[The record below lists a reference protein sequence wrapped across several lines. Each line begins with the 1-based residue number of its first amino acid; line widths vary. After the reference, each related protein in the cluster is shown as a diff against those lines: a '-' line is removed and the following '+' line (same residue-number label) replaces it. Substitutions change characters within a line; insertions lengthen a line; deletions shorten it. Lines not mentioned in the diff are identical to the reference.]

1 MASVTVQVEANADDG
16 YRVGDG
22 MGGFTYN
29 NNADYVSIGA
39 LNPGGGSSDT
49 TCYFRFLSV
58 GIPAGST
65 ILTAKLQYKL
75 HENYSVSSKTCDI
88 HAEDADSAG
97 AIANDSA
104 MTTSQAAKTSQKTT
118 WTLATSSDTTNFLDS
133 ADFTTVIAAVVG
145 RGGWASGN
153 NITIHLLNPT
163 DAGMSEDREMK
174 IKSHDITGQ
183 GGAHAAQLVV
193 TYTPPVKA
201 GGIPQTL
208 MLHELF

>member
-1 MASVTVQVEANADDG
+1 MATVTVQVEADADDG
-16 YRVGDG
+16 YRLGDG
-22 MGGFTYN
+22 YGGFTYN
-29 NNADYVSIGA
+29 NDADYVSIGS
-39 LNPGGGSSDT
+39 LNAGPGAQDT

-75 HENYSVSSKTCDI
+75 HENYTTSSKACDI

-104 MTTSQAAKTSQKTT
+104 MTTSQAAATSAKTT
-118 WTLATSSDTTNFLDS
+118 WTLATSTSSAFLDS
-133 ADFTTVIAAVVG
+133 ADFAAVIAEVIA
-145 RGGWASGN
+145 RSGWASGQN
-153 NITIHLLNPT
+153 MTIHLLNPT

-174 IKSHDITGQ
+174 IKSHDSA
-183 GGAHAAQLVV
+183 GADAAKLVV
-193 TYTPPVKA
+193 TYTAPPKA

-208 MLHELF
+208 MLNELF

>member
-29 NNADYVSIGA
+29 NDADYVSIGA
-39 LNPGGGSSDT
+39 LNPGGGSADT
-49 TCYFRFLSV
+49 TCYFRHFLF
-58 GIPAGST
+58 P
-65 ILTAKLQYKL
+65 
-75 HENYSVSSKTCDI
+75 KTCDI

-104 MTTSQAAKTSQKTT
+104 MTTSQAAATSAKTT

-133 ADFTTVIAAVVG
+133 ADFTAVIAEVVA
-145 RGGWASGN
+145 RSGWASGQ

-163 DAGMSEDREMK
+163 DASMSEDREMK
-174 IKSHDITGQ
+174 IKSHDITGE
-183 GGAHAAQLVV
+183 GGAHAAKLVV
-193 TYTPPVKA
+193 TYTAPPKA

-208 MLHELF
+208 MLNELF

>member
-1 MASVTVQVEANADDG
+1 MATVAPQVEADADDG
-16 YRVGDG
+16 YRIGDG
-22 MGGFTYN
+22 MGSFTYN
-29 NNADYVSIGA
+29 NDADYVSIGA
-39 LNPGGGSSDT
+39 LNPGSGSSDT

-58 GIPAGST
+58 GIPKGSI

-75 HENYSVSSKTCDI
+75 NTAYSVSSKTCDI

-104 MTTSQAAKTSQKTT
+104 MTTSQAAATSAKTT

-133 ADFTTVIAAVVG
+133 ADFAAVIAEVIA
-145 RGGWASGN
+145 RSGWASGN
-153 NITIHLLNPT
+153 NMTIHLLNPT

-174 IKSHDITGQ
+174 IKSHDSA
-183 GGAHAAQLVV
+183 GADAAKLVV
-193 TYTPPVKA
+193 TYTAPPKA

-208 MLHELF
+208 MLNELL

>member
-1 MASVTVQVEANADDG
+1 MASLTVQVEANADDG

-22 MGGFTYN
+22 FGSFTFDN
-29 NNADYVSIGA
+29 SAAYVSIGA

-49 TCYFRFLSV
+49 DCYFRFLSV
-58 GIPAGST
+58 AIPKGST

-104 MTTSQAAKTSQKTT
+104 MTTSQAAKTSAKTT
-118 WTLATSSDTTNFLDS
+118 WTLATSSSSDFLDS
-133 ADFTTVIAAVVG
+133 ADFAAVIAEVIA
-145 RGGWASGN
+145 RSGWASGN

-174 IKSHDITGQ
+174 IKSHDSA
-183 GGAHAAQLVV
+183 GADAAKLVV
-193 TYTPPVKA
+193 TYTPPPKA

-208 MLHELF
+208 MLDELF

>member
-1 MASVTVQVEANADDG
+1 MATVTVQVEANADDG
-16 YRVGDG
+16 YRVDSGA
-22 MGGFTYN
+22 GFTFDN
-29 NNADYVSIGA
+29 SAAFVSIGA
-39 LNPGGGSSDT
+39 VNPGPGSTDT

-75 HENYSVSSKTCDI
+75 NRAYSDSSRTCDI

-104 MTTSQAAKTSQKTT
+104 LTTSQGAATTAKTT
-118 WTLATSSDTTNFLDS
+118 WTIATSSDTTNFLDS
-133 ADFTTVIAAVVG
+133 ADFAAVIAEVVA
-145 RGGWASGN
+145 RGGWASGQ

-163 DAGMSEDREMK
+163 DANMSEDIEMR
-174 IKSHDITGQ
+174 IKSHDSA
-183 GGAHAAQLVV
+183 GADAAKLVV
-193 TYTPPVKA
+193 TYTAPPKA

-208 MLHELF
+208 MLDELF

>member
-16 YRVGDG
+16 YRVSDG
-22 MGGFTYN
+22 MGSFTFDN
-29 NNADYVSIGA
+29 SAAFVSIGA
-39 LNPGGGSSDT
+39 VNPGPGSDDT

-58 GIPAGST
+58 AIPKGST

-75 HENYSVSSKTCDI
+75 NRTYSDSSKTCDI

-97 AIANDSA
+97 AIASDGD
-104 MTTSQAAKTSQKTT
+104 MTTSQSAATSAKTT

-133 ADFTTVIAAVVG
+133 ADFASVIAEVIA
-145 RGGWASGN
+145 RSGWASGQ

-174 IKSHDITGQ
+174 IKSHDSA
-183 GGAHAAQLVV
+183 GADAAKLVV
-193 TYTPPVKA
+193 TYTPPPKA

-208 MLHELF
+208 MLNELL

>member
-1 MASVTVQVEANADDG
+1 MATVTIQVEANADDG
-16 YRVGDG
+16 DRNYDDGLGDWVFANDG
-22 MGGFTYN
+22 N
-29 NNADYVSIGA
+29 YVRTGSDNQGSGA
-39 LNPGGGSSDT
+39 FDI

-75 HENYSVSSKTCDI
+75 NTAYSTSSKTCDI

-104 MTTSQAAKTSQKTT
+104 MTTSQAAATSAKTT
-118 WTLATSSDTTNFLDS
+118 WNLATSSSTSFLDS
-133 ADFTTVIAAVVG
+133 DDFAAVIAEVVA
-145 RGGWASGN
+145 RSGWASGQ

-163 DAGMSEDREMK
+163 DAGMMSANQMQ
-174 IKSHDITGQ
+174 IKTHEVSS
-183 GGAHAAQLVV
+183 GADAVKLVV
-193 TYTPPVKA
+193 TYTAAPKA

>member
-16 YRVGDG
+16 YRVNSG
-22 MGGFTYN
+22 GGFSFDN
-29 NNADYVSIGA
+29 SGDYASIGA
-39 LNPGGGSSDT
+39 INPGPGSTDT

-58 GIPAGST
+58 DIPAGST

-75 HENYSVSSKTCDI
+75 NTAYSAADKTCDI

-104 MTTSQAAKTSQKTT
+104 MTTSQAAATSAKTT

-133 ADFTTVIAAVVG
+133 ADFAAVIAEVIA
-145 RGGWASGN
+145 RSGWASGQN
-153 NITIHLLNPT
+153 MTIHLLNPT
-163 DAGMSEDREMK
+163 DAGMSESRQMK
-174 IKSHDITGQ
+174 IKTHDITSE
-183 GGAHAAQLVV
+183 GGAHAAKLVV
-193 TYTPPVKA
+193 TYTAPPKA

-208 MLHELF
+208 MLDELF